1 MDNGAT
7 FRTTQTIDIGPAGTC
22 AAVAGQPDT
31 FGRIDR
37 CRRRKR
43 KALGKRV
50 GEKEATPEGRG
61 RGVRRHGTE
70 ERGVHALSAAQR
82 RAQAV
87 HYFLRTEGPGAVD
100 YLLGDDS
107 GSAVAASPGKQ
118 SACTHAPSQDADA
131 RPCGRVCRAPQRE
144 TGAWEFRFFCW
155 AIREREVRR
164 SMRTRSG
171 RHEHENIWQTL
182 GEHPHYSAARARC
195 SGTHLVVRKEVAS
208 QYYQTERGSANTR
221 RKRRG
226 NAAMQVQRPQSTFS

>member
-70 ERGVHALSAAQR
+70 EGGVHALSAAQR

-87 HYFLRTEGPGAVD
+87 HYFLRTEEAGAVD

-107 GSAVAASPGKQ
+107 GSAEAASPGKQ

-131 RPCGRVCRAPQRE
+131 KTRTRGREDGSAGLRNGKLEPGSFGSFVGLYE
-144 TGAWEFRFFCW
+144 
-155 AIREREVRR
+155 RERCAGACVHAVEGT
-164 SMRTRSG
+164 STL
-171 RHEHENIWQTL
+171 ENTL
-182 GEHPHYSAARARC
+182 ITQLRGPGA
-195 SGTHLVVRKEVAS
+195 LVHIL
-208 QYYQTERGSANTR
+208 
-221 RKRRG
+221 
-226 NAAMQVQRPQSTFS
+226 